1 MISFFVNHIDKS
13 DLVYYID
20 RLSIFHNR
28 LCIVGWIFSHTDD
41 ILELYVST
49 PSGHK
54 FKIESYGMRSH
65 DIEQAHGKR
74 YTNVRFEEMI
84 DFAGNRN
91 DIFQSSLIVKLGK
104 GKSVKIDHFYL
115 PFINTDS
122 HNIVGRFRELLDPVK
137 KGNLLEIGSRNRSGT
152 IRRDFVPSANWNYT
166 GLDIISGENVDVIG
180 DAHKLSKIF
189 PKENFDAIMAFSV
202 LEHLLMPW
210 KFVVE
215 LNKIMRLGGI
225 GLFTTHQCWP
235 LHDKPWDFW
244 RFSST
249 SWNALLNRRTGF
261 EIIDT
266 TMGEPSFVVPNIVH
280 SATDFAD
287 QQFGYLSSLVLFKK
301 INSTDLDWP
310 VELEE
315 IIESEYPKTTHNV

>member
-1 MISFFVNHIDKS
+1 VDHDKES
-13 DLVYYID
+13 DLVYHID

-28 LCIVGWIFSHTDD
+28 LCIVGWMFSRTDN
-41 ILELYVST
+41 ILEIYLST
-49 PSGHK
+49 SHGHK
-54 FKIESYGMRSH
+54 FKIESYGMKSY
-65 DIEQAHGKR
+65 DIEQVYGKK
-74 YTNVRFEEMI
+74 YTNVRFSEMI
-84 DFAGNRN
+84 DFVGNRN

-115 PFINTDS
+115 PFIKTDS
-122 HNIVGRFRELLDPVK
+122 RNLEGRFKKLLEPSK
-137 KGNLLEIGSRNRSGT
+137 KGNLLEIGSRNRSGV
-152 IRRDFVPSANWNYT
+152 IRKNFVQSANWNYT
-166 GLDIISGENVDVIG
+166 GLDIMSGENVDVVG

-189 PKENFDAIMAFSV
+189 PKENFDAIMVFSV

-210 KFVVE
+210 KFIVE
-215 LNKIMRLGGI
+215 LNKIMKIGAI

-235 LHDKPWDFW
+235 LHDEPWDFW

-249 SWNALLNRRTGF
+249 SWNSLLNYKTGF

-266 TMGEPSFVVPNIVH
+266 SMGEPCFIVPNVVH
-280 SATDFAD
+280 PVTDFAD
-287 QQFGYLSSLVLFKK
+287 QQFGYLSSRVLFKK

-315 IIESEYPKTTHNV
+315 IIESSYPKTTHNV